1 MDIDE
6 LIQQVTADFR
16 DRAETLRQDGCDER
30 GAGIWTRAAEALE
43 EQFHEWALEAV
54 PLKQAAEETGYSYSA
69 LDKMERRGELE
80 DVSEDGTR
88 RVRRWDLPRKPN
100 PPGSDAEPDLADLR
114 LGRSG

>member
-16 DRAETLRQDGCDER
+16 DRAETLHQDGCDER
-30 GAGIWTRAAEALE
+30 GAGIWSRAADALE
-43 EQFHEWALEAV
+43 EQFQEWAFEAV

-69 LDKMERRGELE
+69 LDKMARRGELE

-88 RVRRWDLPRKPN
+88 RVRRRDLPRKPN
-100 PPGSDAEPDLADLR
+100 TPGRDTEPDLADRR
-114 LGRSG
+114 LGKVP